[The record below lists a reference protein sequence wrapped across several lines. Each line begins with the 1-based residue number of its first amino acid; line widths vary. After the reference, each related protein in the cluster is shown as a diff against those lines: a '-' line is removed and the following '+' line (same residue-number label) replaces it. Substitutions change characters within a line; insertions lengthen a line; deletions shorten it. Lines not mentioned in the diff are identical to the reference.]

1 MINLLAYRNASLI
14 NQVFLKF
21 MLHFINLGLIL
32 AGGVIVRQLTRDPG
46 ILSIN
51 LITWF
56 HLDLIYLAWDLQIDS
71 LSAIMLLITSLL
83 SSMINFYALDYM
95 YADAHYDQFMALL
108 SLFGLAI
115 NCLAL
120 TNNLGY
126 LYFTWELVGIC
137 SYLLV
142 VYWKERQHSLKSGF
156 KPILYNKLGDIA
168 YLYSA
173 SLVFDLVKTIDLEL
187 VNLLTPWFRY

>member
-1 MINLLAYRNASLI
+1 MINLLAFLIGSLI

-83 SSMINFYALDYM
+83 
-95 YADAHYDQFMALL
+95 
-108 SLFGLAI
+108 
-115 NCLAL
+115 
-120 TNNLGY
+120 
-126 LYFTWELVGIC
+126 
-137 SYLLV
+137 
-142 VYWKERQHSLKSGF
+142 
-156 KPILYNKLGDIA
+156 
-168 YLYSA
+168 
-173 SLVFDLVKTIDLEL
+173 
-187 VNLLTPWFRY
+187 